1 MRPNAAGRGGNGEE
15 SCVQEEEG
23 PDLFLSAYFKLA
35 WPVLYPCPGLESAVS
50 HIIEG
55 ERQSYPS
62 FLHTR
67 RMSHKSDYMYNET
80 FPLDSVGRL
89 EANLMTIDDKIE
101 RVCVCA
107 CVC

>member
-1 MRPNAAGRGGNGEE
+1 
-15 SCVQEEEG
+15 
-23 PDLFLSAYFKLA
+23 
-35 WPVLYPCPGLESAVS
+35 
-50 HIIEG
+50 
-55 ERQSYPS
+55 
-62 FLHTR
+62 
-67 RMSHKSDYMYNET
+67 MYNET